1 MPSKVNPQKC
11 SGCGTCAEKCP
22 ENAITMDLIPVVD
35 PDICTECGICV
46 IICQYGARD
55 IEEVMKYVNRMASDE
70 A

>member
-1 MPSKVNPQKC
+1 
-11 SGCGTCAEKCP
+11 
-22 ENAITMDLIPVVD
+22 MDLIPIVD

-55 IEEVMKYVNRMASDE
+55 IEEVMKYVDRMALDE